1 MKQKKKAIAALGV
14 LVLALTGCSAGG
26 NAATPGLQIND
37 LLITTPAATGD
48 LELATWNLPMGEPAS
63 LDPIKAF
70 NYPENTVVA
79 NLCEGLMQ
87 LQPDYSI
94 TPGLAESVDSPDAS
108 TYVYT
113 IRQGVTF
120 WDGTAMTADDVV
132 FSLNRQLNPD
142 EGSYWAGGLVDN
154 IASITKTG
162 DWEVTVALTKPDST
176 FNSYMVTP
184 VGNVVS
190 QAFREAAGDN
200 FGTPTGKVM
209 CTGPF
214 SVGEWNQGQSISLM
228 RNDAY
233 WNADKMAKTAQIDIN
248 FIVDSAAIANALTT
262 GAIDGSYDVPLGAI
276 TALESATNG
285 TLYLGQST
293 QLVAIIGTGNGAFA
307 DPAVRQALMMAT
319 DREAIAATVFEGT
332 AVASTSLVPNN
343 GWSYGASTFEKG
355 RATLPSS
362 AVDIAGAKKVL
373 EGATVDITQPIKIV
387 YPSERTYYADIISE
401 IANGARAIGLTV
413 EPEGVPSAQFG
424 AFFSDPAAR
433 AGHDAFVTNNYMDV
447 PDPLAFLRTIVGT
460 GGAQNYNDFSNAEI
474 DGLLDQAAAAG
485 SEDERAAIVN
495 EIQALAMTELPWIPI
510 VDPSVRLFMSNRV
523 TGVPASFVYLYYPW
537 AADLGASGK

>member
-1 MKQKKKAIAALGV
+1 
-14 LVLALTGCSAGG
+14 
-26 NAATPGLQIND
+26 
-37 LLITTPAATGD
+37 
-48 LELATWNLPMGEPAS
+48 
-63 LDPIKAF
+63 
-70 NYPENTVVA
+70 
-79 NLCEGLMQ
+79 
-87 LQPDYSI
+87 
-94 TPGLAESVDSPDAS
+94 LAESVDSPDAS
-108 TYVYT
+108 TFVYT

-120 WDGTAMTADDVV
+120 WDGTAMTTDDVL

-190 QAFREAAGDN
+190 QAFREAAGEN

-209 CTGPF
+209 CTGPY
-214 SVGEWNQGQSISLM
+214 SVGDWNQGQSISLE
-228 RNDAY
+228 RNDNY
-233 WNADKMAKTAQIDIN
+233 WNTEKMARTAQVDIN

-276 TALESATNG
+276 TALEGATNG
-285 TLYLGQST
+285 TLYLGRST

-332 AVASTSLVPNN
+332 AAASASLVPNN
-343 GWSYGASTFEKG
+343 GWSYGADIFETGRETLQST
-355 RATLPSS
+355 T
-362 AVDIAGAKKVL
+362 VDIEGAKTVL

-433 AGHDAFVTNNYMDV
+433 EGHDAFVTNNYMDV

-460 GGAQNYNDFSNAEI
+460 GGAQNYNDFSIAEI
-474 DGLLDQAAAAG
+474 DGLLDAAAAAATD
-485 SEDERAAIVN
+485 DERAGIVN
-495 EIQALAMTELPWIPI
+495 DLQTQVMAELPWIPI
-510 VDPSVRLFMSNRV
+510 VDPSVLLFMNDRV

-537 AADLGASGK
+537 AADLGASGN